1 MMNGFEMENA
11 LFQLETN
18 SYVWFSKDDI
28 SLSK

>member
-1 MMNGFEMENA
+1 MMNGFEENA

-18 SYVWFSKDDI
+18 SYVWFSKDAI